1 MIEVKVAKD
10 TDLQAVF
17 QIISC
22 SSVNLPIHVPAKSR
36 HKKLVKIVKYFLYKP
51 KSAALDL
58 RQRAVISS
66 VNKVTSIK

>member
-22 SSVNLPIHVPAKSR
+22 SSVNLPIHVPAKSIQQIS
-36 HKKLVKIVKYFLYKP
+36 KIF
-51 KSAALDL
+51 SE
-58 RQRAVISS
+58 RG
-66 VNKVTSIK
+66 T